1 MSDMS
6 VAQLLAFLKEGG
18 PQTATIPP
26 TPPALPAGAERLP
39 TDILVA
45 TCVRYTREYGFN
57 RKIYK
62 YHPVKRKRSTRTPD
76 AKWKLRAANYL
87 CSCIVV
93 DRVNLAT
100 LSSNP
105 ATYNA
110 SYEQR
115 QFILNEFIPRRW
127 MLEEMASEILA
138 LVEFVKYNTRAASA
152 VTTPMHTG
160 EPSNRTVVDQVRQ
173 RDVGCRMTG
182 VKRSPASWTTEE
194 LDRWN
199 RERPVI
205 VPKLEV
211 VHGLPHQMGETTY
224 GLVKALT
231 GIEFPVDEWN
241 PDVPQNAFLAQPMVH
256 SIFGEF
262 RIWLDFTSNGQR
274 VGRQFKQIFIRGRD
288 GPGTPFPALS
298 GVMNNCRQSCG
309 RLNEFVDRELQPTHD
324 PIIPDLDKKIFILHR
339 FVGDV
344 VWLSGGAEP
353 TSDDE
358 DGDEIEKVRLEDHF
372 EDLDAKL
379 RSPDMD
385 LVPRLRDGMFG
396 SELELV
402 KFNKVWNDHYSAI
415 DNS

>member
-39 TDILVA
+39 TDTLVA
-45 TCVRYTREYGFN
+45 ACVRYTKEYGFN
-57 RKIYK
+57 RNFYK

-127 MLEEMASEILA
+127 MLEEVASEMLA
-138 LVEFVKYNTRAASA
+138 LVEFVKYNTRTASA

-182 VKRSPASWTTEE
+182 VKRIPPNLTTEE
-194 LDRWN
+194 RN
-199 RERPVI
+199 RVLQERPGMVG
-205 VPKLEV
+205 KLEV
-211 VHGLPHQMGETTY
+211 VHGLPYQMGETTY
-224 GLVKALT
+224 ALVKALT

-241 PDVPQNAFLAQPMVH
+241 LDVPQNVFLAQPMVH

-262 RIWLDFTSNGQR
+262 RIWLDFTSNG
-274 VGRQFKQIFIRGRD
+274 IFIRGRD
-288 GPGTPFPALS
+288 GHGTPLLALS
-298 GVMNNCRQSCG
+298 SVANNRRQFCD
-309 RLNEFVDRELQPTHD
+309 LPNEFVDRELQPTHD
-324 PIIPDLDKKIFILHR
+324 SNIPDLDKKFFILHR
-339 FVGDV
+339 FVGDI
-344 VWLSGGAEP
+344 VWLSWGAEP
-353 TSDDE
+353 DEEDDGE
-358 DGDEIEKVRLEDHF
+358 MDSEMVQLEDYF
-372 EDLDAKL
+372 EELDAKL

-402 KFNKVWNDHYSAI
+402 KFNEVWNDHHGAI